1 LQEREQVRSSLMSK
15 VLGENMSPSTPQV
28 PKHLH
33 STREHVAARPFPFFL
48 DGHPGVARKSI
59 PRKEHLMSNL
69 QYTRGLVS
77 FISAAL
83 ILPSLALAQSQ
94 ITTTQVD
101 QPNRVA
107 VAYVPPKNP
116 DFQELYLLLSGRLA
130 LEKMQGILS
139 PLRLPEEL
147 TIKTAECGRVNAWCL
162 RPYTRTSFHHQPE
175 AQHPKSF
182 YPQQRRPDY
191 PIFRGVKRT
200 SPGRAA
206 MSLMTQSGR
215 SAMTI

>member
-1 LQEREQVRSSLMSK
+1 MRAKIYYAASRSAQASMCGGQVRLRRRQPWLPSCVRSARSRLGRPSVPSAITTGIRCGYASICGIRPASSRACRSGSILDLRLQEREQVRSSLMSK

-116 DFQELYLLLSGRLA
+116 DFQELYLL
-130 LEKMQGILS
+130 
-139 PLRLPEEL
+139 
-147 TIKTAECGRVNAWCL
+147 
-162 RPYTRTSFHHQPE
+162 
-175 AQHPKSF
+175 
-182 YPQQRRPDY
+182 
-191 PIFRGVKRT
+191 
-200 SPGRAA
+200 
-206 MSLMTQSGR
+206 
-215 SAMTI
+215 